1 MPRLWNSSI
10 IISACCL
17 ALTSC
22 FVLEETPSSA
32 SIQREEYNEKL
43 ARAKDS
49 INHYITLYLSKDKT
63 YAPYDYS
70 ELYEIKPKEIQEYE
84 NLVVNGISDSI
95 IAEKKA
101 YIKANKIYTTYE
113 LGHVFSLSK
122 QDTTTVTEHIFY
134 FYPNFKIKDLNVN
147 YSLQL
152 SKMELL
158 NYERFIFRKPL
169 FDSFDYTQNERND
182 SKFYNQ
188 LHKELQ
194 QRADKNAFLRHII
207 LLTSAAYGQEYL
219 EPRYTCKILAQHLL
233 KKTIT
238 SVESIKTPTDGLA
251 SEKDYYYQFR
261 YGTSDGV
268 YEVAFNEFLEI
279 VEISPK

>member
-1 MPRLWNSSI
+1 MLAS
-10 IISACCL
+10 CCFVF
-17 ALTSC
+17 ASC
-22 FVLEETPSSA
+22 FVLEETQSPE
-32 SIQREEYNEKL
+32 SIQKEDYNEKL

-49 INHYITLYLSKDKT
+49 INHYITLFLASNHVYS
-63 YAPYDYS
+63 PYDYS
-70 ELYEIKPKEIQEYE
+70 ELYELKPKEIQEYE
-84 NLVVNGISDSI
+84 NFVANGVSDSI
-95 IAEKKA
+95 IAQKKA
-101 YIKANKIYTTYE
+101 YIKTNKIYTTYE

-122 QDTTTVTEHIFY
+122 QDTITVTEHIFY

-158 NYERFIFRKPL
+158 NYERFILRKPL
-169 FDSFDYTQNERND
+169 FDSFDFEQNEHND
-182 SKFYNQ
+182 KNYYNQ

-194 QRADKNAFLRHII
+194 QRTDKNAFLKHVI
-207 LLTSAAYGQEYL
+207 LLTSIAYGQEFL
-219 EPRYTCKILAQHLL
+219 EPRYTCKELAQRHL

-238 SVESIKTPTDGLA
+238 DVEIIKTPTDGMA
-251 SEKDYYYQFR
+251 SEKNYYYQYR
-261 YGTSDGV
+261 YTTSDGV